1 MAPLVGPCKPLLR
14 RPWHLLQRAW
24 THRFEGPSLL
34 RLQTHDMQPNLY
46 LYTDSK
52 VVNTFLAEINVKED
66 KGPSLPAAT
75 LAWDDYVVNA

>member
-1 MAPLVGPCKPLLR
+1 M
-14 RPWHLLQRAW
+14 
-24 THRFEGPSLL
+24 L